1 MRIIN
6 DIYKVTCR
14 FCLFVFFV
22 LVSCAIENDIPYPI
36 VNAGITD
43 IRVEGQRPAEGSSD
57 DAALIDASAKTI
69 LLYVN
74 DSADIS
80 RLKLTRLVV
89 NPRNAQVLVD
99 STLCANPNKFPFAGF
114 ASLDSIPMSSNT
126 RVDFTKPV
134 NFTIKTY
141 QDYVKVKQI
150 IDRKVE
156 AKGMIDYSIDEL
168 DNRVIIYV
176 GKGENLKNISITS
189 LALGGAYGEVT
200 PNPTTVKDFTSPQK
214 FLVQYPWSEP
224 NKGTIWTVY
233 VRLTDEEGGSQPSAG
248 DLSVNTWSKYAFVEG
263 KATEANCSFE
273 YVKQGETSWNMVS
286 AKANGSKVSAKIEGL
301 QPATAYQCRLVDASG
316 SVLGES
322 TFTTETA
329 TPLYNGNFD
338 LWHQDGKT
346 WYAGEAGHS
355 FWDTSNPGTTTGLG
369 AVVNIN
375 PTQGN
380 STVVHT
386 PGGKSAE
393 LKSQFKVKFAAASLY
408 TGSFGSLVGMNG
420 AKIKFGRSFASRPFA
435 LHGFFQY
442 APVAVTH
449 IGDNQPAGTL
459 SKGDMDVCSIY
470 IALAKKQY
478 TVDNTDT
485 DTFIDFKGDNN
496 IIAYGE
502 VPVKECVST
511 NGAWKEFTINLEYKT
526 QEKPGDM
533 HLIIVASA
541 SKYGDYFTGGDGSV
555 LYVDDFE
562 LIYD

>member
-6 DIYKVTCR
+6 DIYKATCR

-22 LVSCAIENDIPYPI
+22 LASCSIENDIPYPI

-74 DSADIS
+74 DSVDIS

-89 NPRNAQVLVD
+89 NPRDAQVLVD
-99 STLCANPNKFPFAGF
+99 SALCANPNKFPFAGF

-141 QDYVKVKQI
+141 QDYVWQVKVKQI

-248 DLSVNTWSKYAFVEG
+248 DLSVNAWSKYAFVEG

-273 YVKQGETSWNMVS
+273 YVKLLGTRSLRRQTVRRSLRRS
-286 AKANGSKVSAKIEGL
+286 RDCS
-301 QPATAYQCRLVDASG
+301 PPRLINADWWM
-316 SVLGES
+316 
-322 TFTTETA
+322 
-329 TPLYNGNFD
+329 PR
-338 LWHQDGKT
+338 
-346 WYAGEAGHS
+346 EAC
-355 FWDTSNPGTTTGLG
+355 W
-369 AVVNIN
+369 
-375 PTQGN
+375 
-380 STVVHT
+380 
-386 PGGKSAE
+386 
-393 LKSQFKVKFAAASLY
+393 ASLPSRQRLPHHY
-408 TGSFGSLVGMNG
+408 IMVISICGIKMGKHGMPVRRVIHFGIRAIRVRQLDWG
-420 AKIKFGRSFASRPFA
+420 
-435 LHGFFQY
+435 LW
-442 APVAVTH
+442 
-449 IGDNQPAGTL
+449 
-459 SKGDMDVCSIY
+459 SISTR
-470 IALAKKQY
+470 L
-478 TVDNTDT
+478 
-485 DTFIDFKGDNN
+485 
-496 IIAYGE
+496 
-502 VPVKECVST
+502 KEIQRLCIRRV
-511 NGAWKEFTINLEYKT
+511 ENL
-526 QEKPGDM
+526 P
-533 HLIIVASA
+533 S
-541 SKYGDYFTGGDGSV
+541 
-555 LYVDDFE
+555 
-562 LIYD
+562 

>member
-141 QDYVKVKQI
+141 QDYVWQVKVKQI

-273 YVKQGETSWNMVS
+273 YVQQGETSW
-286 AKANGSKVSAKIEGL
+286 
-301 QPATAYQCRLVDASG
+301 PATAYQCRLVDASG

-355 FWDTSNPGTTTGLG
+355 FWDTSNPGTTTGLR

>member
-6 DIYKVTCR
+6 DIYKATCR

-22 LVSCAIENDIPYPI
+22 LASCAIENDIPYPI

-74 DSADIS
+74 DSVDIS

-89 NPRNAQVLVD
+89 NPRDAQVLVD
-99 STLCANPNKFPFAGF
+99 SALCANPNKFPFAGF

-141 QDYVKVKQI
+141 QDYVWQVKVKQI

-248 DLSVNTWSKYAFVEG
+248 DLSVNAWSKYAFVEG

-273 YVKQGETSWNMVS
+273 YVKQGETS
-286 AKANGSKVSAKIEGL
+286 
-301 QPATAYQCRLVDASG
+301 
-316 SVLGES
+316 
-322 TFTTETA
+322 
-329 TPLYNGNFD
+329 
-338 LWHQDGKT
+338 
-346 WYAGEAGHS
+346 
-355 FWDTSNPGTTTGLG
+355 
-369 AVVNIN
+369 
-375 PTQGN
+375 
-380 STVVHT
+380 
-386 PGGKSAE
+386 
-393 LKSQFKVKFAAASLY
+393 
-408 TGSFGSLVGMNG
+408 
-420 AKIKFGRSFASRPFA
+420 SRPFA

-470 IALAKKQY
+470 IALAKESY
-478 TVDNTDT
+478 TVDNTKAE
-485 DTFIDFKGDNN
+485 TFIQFKTDNN

-502 VPVKECVST
+502 LPLKECVST
-511 NGAWKEFTINLEYKT
+511 NGTWKEFTIDLEYKT
-526 QEKPGDM
+526 LEKPNDM
-533 HLIIVASA
+533 YLIVVASA
-541 SKYGDYFTGGDGSV
+541 SKYGDYFTGGDGSI

>member
-1 MRIIN
+1 M
-6 DIYKVTCR
+6 
-14 FCLFVFFV
+14 
-22 LVSCAIENDIPYPI
+22 
-36 VNAGITD
+36 
-43 IRVEGQRPAEGSSD
+43 
-57 DAALIDASAKTI
+57 
-69 LLYVN
+69 
-74 DSADIS
+74 
-80 RLKLTRLVV
+80 V
-89 NPRNAQVLVD
+89 NPRDAQVLVD
-99 STLCANPNKFPFAGF
+99 SALCANPNKFPFAGF

-141 QDYVKVKQI
+141 QDYVWQVKVKQI

-248 DLSVNTWSKYAFVEG
+248 DLSVNAWSKYAFVEG

-273 YVKQGETSWNMVS
+273 YVKQGETSWNKVS
-286 AKANGSKVSAKIEGL
+286 AKADGSKVSAKIEGL

-470 IALAKKQY
+470 IALAKESY
-478 TVDNTDT
+478 TVDNTKAE
-485 DTFIDFKGDNN
+485 TFIQLKTDKN

-502 VPVKECVST
+502 LPLKECVST
-511 NGAWKEFTINLEYKT
+511 NGTWKEFTIDLEYKT
-526 QEKPGDM
+526 LEKPNDM
-533 HLIIVASA
+533 YLIVVASA
-541 SKYGDYFTGGDGSV
+541 SKYGDYFTGGDGSI

>member
-6 DIYKVTCR
+6 DIYKATCR

-22 LVSCAIENDIPYPI
+22 LASCAIENDIPYPI

-74 DSADIS
+74 DSVDIS
-80 RLKLTRLVV
+80 RLKLYSFGGESKGC
-89 NPRNAQVLVD
+89 AGFVD
-99 STLCANPNKFPFAGF
+99 SALCANPNKFPFAGF

-141 QDYVKVKQI
+141 QDYVWQVKVKQI

-248 DLSVNTWSKYAFVEG
+248 DLSVNAWSKYAFVEG

-273 YVKQGETSWNMVS
+273 YVKQGETSWNKVS
-286 AKANGSKVSAKIEGL
+286 AKADGSKVSAKIEGL
-301 QPATAYQCRLVDASG
+301 QPATLINADWWMPR
-316 SVLGES
+316 
-322 TFTTETA
+322 
-329 TPLYNGNFD
+329 
-338 LWHQDGKT
+338 
-346 WYAGEAGHS
+346 EAC
-355 FWDTSNPGTTTGLG
+355 W
-369 AVVNIN
+369 
-375 PTQGN
+375 
-380 STVVHT
+380 
-386 PGGKSAE
+386 
-393 LKSQFKVKFAAASLY
+393 ASLPSRQRLPHHY
-408 TGSFGSLVGMNG
+408 IMVISICGIKMGKHGMPVRRVIHFGIRAIRVRQLDWG
-420 AKIKFGRSFASRPFA
+420 
-435 LHGFFQY
+435 LW
-442 APVAVTH
+442 
-449 IGDNQPAGTL
+449 
-459 SKGDMDVCSIY
+459 SISTR
-470 IALAKKQY
+470 L
-478 TVDNTDT
+478 
-485 DTFIDFKGDNN
+485 
-496 IIAYGE
+496 
-502 VPVKECVST
+502 KEIQRLCIRRV
-511 NGAWKEFTINLEYKT
+511 ENL
-526 QEKPGDM
+526 P
-533 HLIIVASA
+533 S
-541 SKYGDYFTGGDGSV
+541 
-555 LYVDDFE
+555 
-562 LIYD
+562 